1 MDADSKMHVDALER
15 AGVPRK
21 TPDAVSRTYLDFQLG
36 NVTIDVAAGEF
47 GVPAEDLVEEID
59 LLDPQLANLAVEG
72 AYVDRNIVDATY
84 LDTICILQQVQEN
97 APANCP

>member
-1 MDADSKMHVDALER
+1 
-15 AGVPRK
+15 
-21 TPDAVSRTYLDFQLG
+21 
-36 NVTIDVAAGEF
+36 
-47 GVPAEDLVEEID
+47 VPAEELVEEID

-84 LDTICILQQVQEN
+84 LETICILQQVQEN